1 MILEIKNISISL
13 EQNQEKALIKH
24 VEKLGIK
31 KELINNLSLTKKSID
46 SRSRR
51 DIKLIY
57 NIELD
62 EGLSTTKLE
71 TIPTLLY
78 N

>member
-31 KELINNLSLTKKSID
+31 KELIIPEFPFILK
-46 SRSRR
+46 
-51 DIKLIY
+51 
-57 NIELD
+57 IELNNKNND
-62 EGLSTTKLE
+62 TTH
-71 TIPTLLY
+71 
-78 N
+78 